1 MTKVDS
7 LFNLFFNDQLKKRLE
22 SGSLSLLLLVYCSL
36 GLILLVNTNDIA
48 GLAGF
53 EDYLS
58 NPISAVYTPFSF
70 ILIYEVYLL
79 VIIYLDLLPFQLE
92 NNLKLFL

>member
-22 SGSLSLLLLVYCSL
+22 SWVIIIASAGFIVHL
-36 GLILLVNTNDIA
+36 GLILLVNTNDLV

-53 EDYLS
+53 KDYLS
-58 NPISAVYTPFSF
+58 NPISVVYTPFSF
-70 ILIYEVYLL
+70 ILIMKYIFLF
-79 VIIYLDLLPFQLE
+79 IIY
-92 NNLKLFL
+92 